1 MPKDSR
7 KRFVTKGEHCIRHG
21 PDFPLRA
28 CAAPVLEKV
37 QEAPAVHA
45 IDNPGRRSLG
55 QHKPRIL
62 FGGGSGYPLPFQNG
76 LYIPVRAAYRLH
88 TGEEAFP
95 RFPVGGY
102 GRGEL
107 CPYSDLDLLF
117 LLPYKSTPYSE
128 QDLTTPINAYGRSK
142 LSGEQAILDEGCNA
156 LVFRTSWVYSRYG
169 RNFLST
175 ILRVAA
181 ERDTLRVVDDQH
193 GAPTSAEMIAD
204 VTALAVSAYRSG
216 TLATGLYHLTASGET
231 SWHDFARH
239 IIDRASTNG
248 AILKLTAD
256 EVQPIPTAD
265 YPTPARRPA
274 NSRLH
279 TRKLAESLRI
289 QLPHWAVHANR
300 TIDQLTHLE
309 QHS

>member
-1 MPKDSR
+1 MRSVLFGKDGQVGRELQRALLS
-7 KRFVTKGEHCIRHG
+7 FGELIA
-21 PDFPLRA
+21 LNRA
-28 CAAPVLEKV
+28 DCDLQD
-37 QEAPAVHA
+37 QEAIGNILSRHSP
-45 IDNPGRRSLG
+45 SL
-55 QHKPRIL
+55 IV
-62 FGGGSGYPLPFQNG
+62 NA
-76 LYIPVRAAYRLH
+76 AAYTNVDEAEQHENAAYVVNAHAVGAMARYARR
-88 TGEEAFP
+88 TGSLLIHYSTDYVFD
-95 RFPVGGY
+95 
-102 GRGEL
+102 GR
-107 CPYSDLDLLF
+107 SA
-117 LLPYKSTPYSE
+117 TPYSE

-181 ERDTLRVVDDQH
+181 ERDTLRVVNDQH